1 MENNMSPVKILVGVS
16 SNVEAS
22 ERLLSWAVRVA
33 ARPDDTVIALHV
45 IVCKDDKKFSS
56 SVVEK
61 TRLRHAKAYVIS
73 MLGEFSEVCQN
84 RKVNLEAKIGWS
96 SSVEKCLVDEAAS
109 LEASF
114 LLISTSQSPL
124 QRTSLEITKYCLRH
138 APDGCSVIVI
148 GKQGSNH
155 RYPNSESSVSRGFE
169 RRTKR
174 QVQVGKSISSLQRL
188 FIWKMKWE
196 NSSDKGD
203 SLSSSHSQK
212 NSPRAVLDGPEAEHV
227 EEDLSSLEEG
237 SCTAEKERETLYSNG
252 NQQPLLRCF
261 SYYEIAKATKNFH
274 SDNMVG
280 RGGYAEVY
288 RGDLRSGQIIAVK
301 RLAIGVA
308 DENKE
313 REFLEE
319 LGVIGHVCHPNT
331 ASLIGFC
338 IESGLHLIFEFSP
351 NGTLAS
357 ALHGRGSKAL
367 EWPTRYKIAVGI
379 ARGLHYLHK
388 CCKRRII
395 HRDIKASN
403 VLLGPDFEPQISDF
417 GLAKWLPKQWTHHSI
432 IPIEGTFGYLAP
444 EYFMH
449 GIVDEKTDVFAF
461 GVLLLEIISGR
472 RPVDSSKQS
481 LLQWAKPLIE
491 CGDITKLVDQKLGDN
506 YEVEQMQRLV
516 LAASCCVR
524 HSSIWRPSMNEVL
537 ELLSEGD
544 ESVVGR
550 IWRMPDGLD
559 DHFDAFSILDID
571 C

>member
-1 MENNMSPVKILVGVS
+1 MENNMSHAKILVGVS

-45 IVCKDDKKFSS
+45 IVCKDEKKFSS

-61 TRLRHAKAYVIS
+61 TRVRHAKAYVIS
-73 MLGEFSEVCQN
+73 MLGEFSEVCQT

-155 RYPNSESSVSRGFE
+155 RYPDSESSVSRGFE

-237 SCTAEKERETLYSNG
+237 SSTGKSSGDFEVSGRSRSKTRTHLSLSKIFFPLFRSSINEAEKERETLCSNG

-261 SYYEIAKATKNFH
+261 SYDEISKATKNFH
-274 SDNMVG
+274 SG
-280 RGGYAEVY
+280 
-288 RGDLRSGQIIAVK
+288 
-301 RLAIGVA
+301 
-308 DENKE
+308 
-313 REFLEE
+313 
-319 LGVIGHVCHPNT
+319 
-331 ASLIGFC
+331 
-338 IESGLHLIFEFSP
+338 
-351 NGTLAS
+351 
-357 ALHGRGSKAL
+357 
-367 EWPTRYKIAVGI
+367 
-379 ARGLHYLHK
+379 
-388 CCKRRII
+388 
-395 HRDIKASN
+395 
-403 VLLGPDFEPQISDF
+403 
-417 GLAKWLPKQWTHHSI
+417 
-432 IPIEGTFGYLAP
+432 
-444 EYFMH
+444 
-449 GIVDEKTDVFAF
+449 EK
-461 GVLLLEIISGR
+461 L
-472 RPVDSSKQS
+472 
-481 LLQWAKPLIE
+481 
-491 CGDITKLVDQKLGDN
+491 C
-506 YEVEQMQRLV
+506 
-516 LAASCCVR
+516 
-524 HSSIWRPSMNEVL
+524 
-537 ELLSEGD
+537 
-544 ESVVGR
+544 
-550 IWRMPDGLD
+550 
-559 DHFDAFSILDID
+559 
-571 C
+571 

>member
-1 MENNMSPVKILVGVS
+1 MSPVKILVGVS

-33 ARPDDTVIALHV
+33 AHPDDTVIALHV

-73 MLGEFSEVCQN
+73 MLGEFSEV
-84 RKVNLEAKIGWS
+84 NLEAKIGWS

-109 LEASF
+109 LDASF

-155 RYPNSESSVSRGFE
+155 QYPDSESSVSRGFE

-196 NSSDKGD
+196 NSLYKGD
-203 SLSSSHSQK
+203 SLSSSQSQK

-237 SCTAEKERETLYSNG
+237 SCT
-252 NQQPLLRCF
+252 
-261 SYYEIAKATKNFH
+261 
-274 SDNMVG
+274 DNMVG

-301 RLAIGVA
+301 RLAIGNA

-338 IESGLHLIFEFSP
+338 IESGLHLIFKFSP

-403 VLLGPDFEPQISDF
+403 VLLGPDFEPQ
-417 GLAKWLPKQWTHHSI
+417 
-432 IPIEGTFGYLAP
+432 
-444 EYFMH
+444 
-449 GIVDEKTDVFAF
+449 
-461 GVLLLEIISGR
+461 
-472 RPVDSSKQS
+472 
-481 LLQWAKPLIE
+481 AKPLIE
-491 CGDITKLVDQKLGDN
+491 SGDITKLVDQKLGDN

-544 ESVVGR
+544 ESVVSR